1 MAMTGTVAMAA
12 DGASRPASGLP
23 VSSPAGQLSQ
33 SGRLDAICAH
43 LAEHYRIG
51 IEEICTLFGV
61 TRDTA
66 RRDVVRLDA
75 DGRVLRVRGGAVL
88 PPQDRRIEQYGR
100 RGGAPAAKQA
110 IGRAAAVLLRDGDR
124 VLFDTSTT
132 VLEAAR
138 AATASPLC
146 VVTNSIDV
154 AEALGQA
161 DGVELHVLGGRFN
174 AWQRSLEGAQAR
186 SALAQFQFDKL
197 VLGACAIDPQGLTC
211 PSDDEAALKQAM
223 MRQASQVIV
232 VADASKYSKAFLHRL
247 CAFDGI
253 DVLVTD
259 REPPAAIGAALAEA
273 GVRVIVAGLPGNP

>member
-1 MAMTGTVAMAA
+1 M
-12 DGASRPASGLP
+12 SGDET
-23 VSSPAGQLSQ
+23 LSQ
-33 SGRLDAICAH
+33 SARLDAICAY
-43 LAEHYRIG
+43 LGQHYRIG

-88 PPQDRRIEQYGR
+88 PPQGRQIEQYAAR
-100 RGGAPAAKQA
+100 TGASAAKRA
-110 IGRAAAVLLRDGDR
+110 IGQAAGALLRGGDR

-138 AATASPLC
+138 AATAKPLN

-154 AEALGQA
+154 AEALGQR

-186 SALAQFQFDKL
+186 AAIAQFQFDKL
-197 VLGACAIDPQGLTC
+197 VLGACAIDPLGLTC

-232 VADASKYSKAFLHRL
+232 VADVSKFSKAFLHRL
-247 CAFDGI
+247 CTFDAI
-253 DVLVTD
+253 DVLVAD
-259 REPPAAIGAALAEA
+259 QPPPAAIAAALAEA
-273 GVRVIVAGLPGNP
+273 GVQVIVASGD

>member
-1 MAMTGTVAMAA
+1 MSG
-12 DGASRPASGLP
+12 DGA
-23 VSSPAGQLSQ
+23 LSQ
-33 SGRLDAICAH
+33 SERLDAICAY
-43 LAEHYRIG
+43 LGQHYRIG
-51 IEEICTLFGV
+51 IEDICTLFGV

-88 PPQDRRIEQYGR
+88 PPQGR
-100 RGGAPAAKQA
+100 QVEHYAQRNAGSAAKQA
-110 IGRAAAVLLRDGDR
+110 IGAAAAALLRSGDR

-132 VLEAAR
+132 VLAAAR
-138 AATASPLC
+138 AASATPLS

-154 AEALGQA
+154 AEAFGQQ

-186 SALAQFQFDKL
+186 LGVALFQFDKL
-197 VLGACAIDPQGLTC
+197 ILGACAIDPLGMTC
-211 PSDDEAALKQAM
+211 PSDEEASLKQAM

-232 VADASKYSKAFLHRL
+232 VADVAKFSKAFMHRL
-247 CAFDGI
+247 CTFDAI

-259 REPPAAIGAALAEA
+259 QPPPAAIDAALAAA
-273 GVRVIVAGLPGNP
+273 GVRIIVAAYDGAG

>member
-1 MAMTGTVAMAA
+1 MSG
-12 DGASRPASGLP
+12 DGALP
-23 VSSPAGQLSQ
+23 Q
-33 SGRLDAICAH
+33 SARLDAICAH
-43 LAEHYRIG
+43 LVQHYRIG
-51 IEEICTLFGV
+51 IEDICTLFGV

-75 DGRVLRVRGGAVL
+75 DGRALRVRGGAVL
-88 PPQDRRIEQYGR
+88 PPQGRQVEQYAQR
-100 RGGAPAAKQA
+100 SGASAGKQA
-110 IGRAAAVLLRDGDR
+110 IGAAAAALLRAGER

-132 VLEAAR
+132 VLEVAR
-138 AATASPLC
+138 AATVSPLA

-154 AEALGQA
+154 AEAFGQR

-174 AWQRSLEGAQAR
+174 AWQRSLEGAQTR
-186 SALAQFQFDKL
+186 LGLAQFQFDKL

-232 VADASKYSKAFLHRL
+232 VADLSKFSKAFMHRL
-247 CAFDGI
+247 CGFDGI

-259 REPPAAIGAALAEA
+259 QPPPAAIGAALAEA
-273 GVRVIVAGLPGNP
+273 GVQVIVAAHGGGGA

>member
-1 MAMTGTVAMAA
+1 MNS
-12 DGASRPASGLP
+12 DGALP
-23 VSSPAGQLSQ
+23 Q
-33 SGRLDAICAH
+33 SERLDAICAY
-43 LAEHYRIG
+43 LGQHYRIG
-51 IEEICTLFGV
+51 IEDICRLFGV

-88 PPQDRRIEQYGR
+88 PPQGRQVEQYAQR
-100 RGGAPAAKQA
+100 NGGSAAKQA
-110 IGRAAAVLLRDGDR
+110 VGRAAAALLRSGER

-138 AATASPLC
+138 AAAVSGTAPLS

-154 AEALGQA
+154 AEALGQV

-186 SALAQFQFDKL
+186 LGVAQFQFDKL
-197 VLGACAIDPQGLTC
+197 ILGACAIDPAGMTC
-211 PSDDEAALKQAM
+211 PSDDEASLKQAM

-232 VADASKYSKAFLHRL
+232 LADVSKFSKAFMHRL
-247 CAFDGI
+247 CSFDAI

-259 REPPAAIGAALAEA
+259 QPPPAAIAAALATA
-273 GVRVIVAGLPGNP
+273 GVQVIVAG